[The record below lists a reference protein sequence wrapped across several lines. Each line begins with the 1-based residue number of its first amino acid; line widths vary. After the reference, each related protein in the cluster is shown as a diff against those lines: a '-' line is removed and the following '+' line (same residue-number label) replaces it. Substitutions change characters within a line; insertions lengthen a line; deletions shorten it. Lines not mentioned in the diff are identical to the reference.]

1 MFVPW
6 YRTFSIHK
14 EVSRGYVLL
23 RIPFTTI
30 PVGDLKVESWKIMP
44 GNELHVLL
52 QKVEKECPIEKIL
65 EEKRINYD
73 RFLAYPG
80 ERLK

>member
-1 MFVPW
+1 MQPW

-14 EVSRGYVLL
+14 EVSRSYVLL

-30 PVGDLKVESWKIMP
+30 PVSDLKVESWKIMP

-52 QKVEKECPIEKIL
+52 QKVEKECPIQKIL
-65 EEKRINYD
+65 DEKRESY
-73 RFLAYPG
+73 RFAVYPG
-80 ERLK
+80 ERLR